1 MLIGKIW
8 FKATDKFELNLS
20 VDKTDYTTDL
30 PITISCQ
37 SLSSE
42 EISKYKLY
50 YKIGDSDGFKS
61 CDVRSFADNGVTT
74 HQWYIEV
81 YRNDTYH
88 FKFVNEETGEEIYES
103 VKISNIVYNQDNVN
117 NYINGAFKPSPFL
130 STEYISDTEILITTQ
145 KFFEDEFEKLECS
158 YSKYIEDLGTESSY
172 VPVKVRSFEDKVSNK
187 ISYQFYFSV
196 SNLENDGDGTYFVR
210 FYNKILKEY
219 TYASISVMFEN
230 IVDYQDSIFGVNS
243 DWQKLLDFFK
253 ERFGFLIY
261 PFELIV
267 NVLDKMNN
275 VEFKEPKFVIPD
287 INEPVTNQRLI
298 SAVDFNFNDILEDG
312 VFKNIHDIYLIV
324 VDAIIIFALIN
335 LAKNKIMGVFEK

>member
-37 SLSSE
+37 SLSAE
-42 EISKYKLY
+42 EIAKYKLY
-50 YKIGDSDGFKS
+50 YSIGNTNDFKS

-103 VKISNIVYNQDNVN
+103 VKISNIIYNQDNVN
-117 NYINGAFKPSPFL
+117 NYINGVFKPTPFL

-145 KFFEDEFEKLECS
+145 KFFEDEFEKIECS
-158 YSKYIEDLGTESSY
+158 YSKYIEDLETESSY
-172 VPVKVRSFEDKVSNK
+172 VPVKVRSFEDKISNK

-210 FYNKILKEY
+210 FYNKDLKEY
-219 TYASISVMFEN
+219 TYASISVMFDN
-230 IVDYQDSIFGVNS
+230 IVDYQESLSGVNA
-243 DWQKLLDFFK
+243 DWSKLLDFFK

-275 VEFKEPKFVIPD
+275 VEFEEPKFSIPD

-298 SAVDFNFNDILEDG
+298 SAVDFNFNDLLEND
-312 VFKNIHDIYLIV
+312 VFKNMHDIYLII
-324 VDAIIIFALIN
+324 VDAIVIFALIN